1 MPTTLL
7 GLAVLVGTV
16 VPGLGYQLGRE
27 SRHPT
32 RKLAGFRQT
41 ASLIFAGIIAT
52 TVAMY
57 LFALVR
63 WALPTHTP
71 DVGLLLRTPSSYLG
85 DQLLYVA
92 TWATGIVTAA
102 TAGAFLVGRYAPKPT
117 HGVTFESS
125 WWKAFK
131 LADQYKTYVGC
142 ELTDGTHV
150 AGTLWTYSTSVEET
164 EDRDIGLVA
173 PITYR
178 TDEGTA
184 TTVLD
189 DVGLVIVNAARI
201 KFLTI
206 TYLDTPQPTTPDKT

>member
-7 GLAVLVGTV
+7 GLVILVGTV
-16 VPGLGYQLGRE
+16 VPGLGYQIGRE

-32 RKLAGFRQT
+32 RKLTGFRQT
-41 ASLIFAGIIAT
+41 VSLVFAGIIAST
-52 TVAMY
+52 IAMY
-57 LFALVR
+57 LFVLVR
-63 WALPTHTP
+63 WAFPTHTP
-71 DVGLLLRTPSSYLG
+71 DVGLLLRTPGSYLH
-85 DQLLYVA
+85 DHLLYVA
-92 TWATGIVTAA
+92 TWAIGIVATA

-117 HGVTFESS
+117 DGVTFESS

-131 LADQYKTYVGC
+131 RADQYKTYVGC
-142 ELTDGTHV
+142 ELTDGTYV

-184 TTVLD
+184 ESVLD

-206 TYLDTPQPTTPDKT
+206 TFLGYHTGQASH